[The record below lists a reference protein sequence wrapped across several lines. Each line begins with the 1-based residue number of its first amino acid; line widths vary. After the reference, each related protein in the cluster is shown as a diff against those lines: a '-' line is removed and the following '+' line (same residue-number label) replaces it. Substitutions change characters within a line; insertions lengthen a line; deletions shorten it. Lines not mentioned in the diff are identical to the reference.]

1 MLVAEMLFKMS
12 RNPGVESERN
22 PTVSLKRKGKN
33 GPISLQSCVHLTL
46 TSGNFKKYN
55 CWNLWIYIGL
65 ETKTMYSI
73 CLDVGR
79 KTNRMN
85 DLQ

>member
-22 PTVSLKRKGKN
+22 PTVSLKRKEKN

-46 TSGNFKKYN
+46 TSGTFERKN
-55 CWNLWIYIGL
+55 CWNLQMYICL
-65 ETKTMYSI
+65 ETKKYTKYLEISVRFK
-73 CLDVGR
+73 CY
-79 KTNRMN
+79 
-85 DLQ
+85 